1 MSIRKGK
8 PAKGTGSRAAKPSPG
23 GVRSAAAR
31 PRRSWT
37 YGKGPIFRFVGLFV
51 LLLGAFYAIT
61 FIPVVSND
69 IIPAYLRWNA
79 RASTFI
85 LNVFGENASAR
96 DTSVSSARNSVNI
109 RHGCDAIEPSALFL
123 AAVLAFPA
131 AFKSKL
137 PGLIAG
143 TLILAIINLVRIV
156 SLFYVGIFKQE
167 WFDFMHEDFWQP
179 LFILLALSLWIAW
192 AMWAMRTSMRR
203 TRPAE
208 PAGAVS

>member
-1 MSIRKGK
+1 MPSRRGKSK
-8 PAKGTGSRAAKPSPG
+8 PASSSRAAAPG
-23 GVRSAAAR
+23 QSAVKSGTAG
-31 PRRSWT
+31 PKRSWT

-51 LLLGAFYAIT
+51 VLLGVFYAIT
-61 FIPVVSND
+61 FIPVVSED
-69 IIPAYLRWNA
+69 LIPAYLRWNA

-85 LNVFGENASAR
+85 LNVFGENATTR
-96 DTSVSSARNSVNI
+96 DTSVSSARYSVNI

-137 PGLIAG
+137 PGLVTG

-156 SLFYVGIFKQE
+156 SLFYVGIFKKE

-179 LFILLALSLWIAW
+179 LFILLALTLWIAW
-192 AMWAMRTSMRR
+192 AMWAMRGSTGRSRS
-203 TRPAE
+203 AE

>member
-1 MSIRKGK
+1 MPSGKGK
-8 PAKGTGSRAAKPSPG
+8 SKSRTGSHPAAPG
-23 GVRSAAAR
+23 RSAANPGGPR
-31 PRRSWT
+31 PKRSWT

-51 LLLGAFYAIT
+51 VLLGVFYAIT
-61 FIPVVSND
+61 FIPVVSD
-69 IIPAYLRWNA
+69 DLIPAYLRWNA

-85 LNVFGENASAR
+85 LNVFGENATTR
-96 DTSVSSARNSVNI
+96 DTSVSSARYSVNI

-137 PGLIAG
+137 PGLITG
-143 TLILAIINLVRIV
+143 TLILAVINLVRIV
-156 SLFYVGIFKQE
+156 SLFYVGIFKKE

-179 LFILLALSLWIAW
+179 LFILLALTLWIAW
-192 AMWAMRTSMRR
+192 AMWAMRGSVRQR
-203 TRPAE
+203 PPAE